1 MIQLLTVRTAMGEWT
16 YIAPMRIH
24 SDGTFLVVHYMG
36 LSSPGVHMFP
46 LEMEYG
52 VMAGNHIPTDTK
64 ELDDSSHGDNPAI
77 PGYGH
82 GV

>member
-1 MIQLLTVRTAMGEWT
+1 MRLLTIKTASGDWT
-16 YIAPMRIH
+16 YIAPFKVH
-24 SDGTFLVVHYMG
+24 SDGTFLVIHYMG

-46 LEMEYG
+46 LELEYG
-52 VMAGNHIPTDTK
+52 IMAGDHIPTLDS